1 MGVSIGIF
9 SSHNKHRMT
18 NNSDLIARLKRLER
32 QALVDVYDTFSPGL
46 YRYAYR
52 LLGDADIAEDCVAET
67 FSRLLDA
74 LRRGK
79 GPQDYLQAY
88 LYRVAHNWIFDYHR
102 NSLPLATELP
112 EILPAPDP
120 LPEPETMLRE
130 EQARL
135 RAALAKLTPEQ
146 QQVIA
151 LKYLDEWENEQV
163 ARALDKPIGAV
174 KSLQHR
180 ALASLK
186 RFLEK

>member
-1 MGVSIGIF
+1 
-9 SSHNKHRMT
+9 MT
-18 NNSDLIARLKRLER
+18 NDSDLIARLKRLER
-32 QALVDVYDTFSPGL
+32 QALVEVYDIFSPGL

-52 LLGDADIAEDCVAET
+52 LLGDADVAEDCVAET

-88 LYRVAHNWIFDYHR
+88 LYRVAHNWIVDYHR
-102 NSLPLATELP
+102 RSLTPAAELP
-112 EILPAPDP
+112 EILPAPDL

-151 LKYLDEWENEQV
+151 LKYLEEWENEQV

-186 RFLEK
+186 RFLEKDDK